1 MFITVKINFIFI
13 SKSIVHKY
21 DFHIFTVTD
30 SSLHGFI
37 NNQHSNQLSVG
48 LLAQLVE
55 YCIGV
60 AEVMG
65 SNPIQVLFQ
74 LLLK

>member
-1 MFITVKINFIFI
+1 MV
-13 SKSIVHKY
+13 
-21 DFHIFTVTD
+21 
-30 SSLHGFI
+30 

-55 YCIGV
+55 HCIGV